1 MTIYGISIVRCEWKL
16 SLGKKYLFYNFI
28 NFYSFSSI
36 LSYYPTYNEVNLLS
50 LELNITKD

>member
-1 MTIYGISIVRCEWKL
+1 MTIYGISIVQCEWNL
-16 SLGKKYLFYNFI
+16 SWGKKYLFYNFI
-28 NFYSFSSI
+28 NFYSLSSI